1 VIGVESAQVP
11 GLAVTVLPTAAV
23 PLIVGTE
30 LFDGATA
37 QPHQQRP
44 HRQAPQR
51 QLRMELLQA
60 PSRPLPASAMNFA
73 ARVRVAGD
81 LRVGIEF
88 GVGRQIV

>member
-1 VIGVESAQVP
+1 
-11 GLAVTVLPTAAV
+11 LAVTVLPTAAV

-44 HRQAPQR
+44 RRQAPQR
-51 QLRMELLQA
+51 QLRMKLAGAQSTA
-60 PSRPLPASAMNFA
+60 SASAMNFA